1 MFLAYFL
8 FSSTSF
14 NFLFFPG
21 IIQSLSCRNRLAQ
34 GLFLAWVSWGLSYDR
49 NGRFLVGRTEKK
61 GIIGIW
67 ISLCLSVWHQSWLK
81 NKMKGINRRGKHVG
95 FTTEKRDFSRRKRK
109 KMGWGRI
116 RMRWRIK
123 TLERRIKPREYDKNK
138 NTRQHSMELTR
149 YSEFDPHWG
158 FCIVSYEDE
167 MPCYGAKIRKL
178 VPLSIMTVM
187 SSISTKYS
195 KFVSLITEIVVFP
208 FGFTSWCLNSDERQ
222 DLK

>member
-1 MFLAYFL
+1 MFHLYFP

-21 IIQSLSCRNRLAQ
+21 IIHSLSCRNRLAQ
-34 GLFLAWVSWGLSYDR
+34 GLFLAWVWWGLSYDR
-49 NGRFLVGRTEKK
+49 NRRFLVGKTEKK
-61 GIIGIW
+61 GITGIW

-123 TLERRIKPREYDKNK
+123 TLERRIKPKIQND
-138 NTRQHSMELTR
+138 TA
-149 YSEFDPHWG
+149 WG
-158 FCIVSYEDE
+158 LHAI
-167 MPCYGAKIRKL
+167 L
-178 VPLSIMTVM
+178 
-187 SSISTKYS
+187 SSI
-195 KFVSLITEIVVFP
+195 LIGDSALCHMKMKCPAMEQRLENLFHRP
-208 FGFTSWCLNSDERQ
+208 LWL
-222 DLK
+222 